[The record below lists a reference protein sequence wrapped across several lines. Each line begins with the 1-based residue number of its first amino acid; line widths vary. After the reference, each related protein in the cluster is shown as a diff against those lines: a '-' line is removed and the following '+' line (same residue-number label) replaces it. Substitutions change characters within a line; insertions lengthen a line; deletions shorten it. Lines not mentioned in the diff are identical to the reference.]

1 MSSNDENLARYY
13 QLHSQFYDAT
23 RWSFLFG
30 RNQLVQSIG
39 QFSQPR
45 EILEV
50 GCGTGHNIIRLAQK
64 FPNAR
69 ITGLDLS
76 DDMLAIARK
85 KTAHYANRVELRKT
99 AQVGS
104 DQHLFDVVVFSYSLS
119 MMNPGWESVLRQALT
134 DLKPGGLLCAVDFHQ
149 SAWPFFQSHMATN
162 HVKMEAHL
170 LPFLTNHLES
180 KLNEVRSAYWG
191 LWHYFLFVGRKG

>member
-13 QLHSQFYDAT
+13 ELHSHFYDAT

-30 RNQLVQSIG
+30 RKRLVQSIG
-39 QFSQPR
+39 QFSRPR

-50 GCGTGHNIIRLAQK
+50 GCGTGHNIVQLALK
-64 FPNAR
+64 FPDAR

-85 KTAHYANRVELRKT
+85 KTAQYANRVELRKT
-99 AQVGS
+99 AQTGS
-104 DQHLFDVVVFSYSLS
+104 DHHLFDVVVFSYSLS
-119 MMNPGWESVLRQALT
+119 MMNHGWESVLRQSHSN
-134 DLKPGGLLCAVDFHQ
+134 LKSGGILCAVDFHQ
-149 SAWPFFQSHMATN
+149 SAWPFFQSHMAKN

-170 LPFLTNHLES
+170 LPFLADHLEPR
-180 KLNEVRSAYWG
+180 LNEVHSAYWS
-191 LWHYFLFVGRKG
+191 LWQYFLFIGRKA

>member
-13 QLHSQFYDAT
+13 QLHSHFYDAT

-30 RNQLVQSIG
+30 RDLLVQSIG
-39 QFSQPR
+39 QFSQPH

-50 GCGTGHNIIRLAQK
+50 GCGTGHNIIQLAKK
-64 FPNAR
+64 FPTAR

-85 KTAHYANRVELRKT
+85 KTTHYSDRVELRKT

-104 DQHLFDVVVFSYSLS
+104 DQRLFDVVVFSYSLS
-119 MMNPGWESVLRQALT
+119 MMNPGWESVLRQSLT

-149 SAWPFFQSHMATN
+149 SGWRFFQSHMAKN

-170 LPFLTNHLES
+170 QPFLAQHLEPRLS
-180 KLNEVRSAYWG
+180 EVRSAYWG
-191 LWHYFLFVGRKG
+191 LWQYFLFIGQKG